1 MFKNCDLRCKITFDA
16 FHVWPF
22 ICIKHCPCITM
33 SPLSHSVIRNITL
46 LLPLRLLRLLL
57 LCYYAFYS
65 TFTFIYSD
73 RLFTVVNTKTSLLA
87 QKTIVISTS
96 NVKTLVIS
104 DINICIDINK
114 SDTETFR
121 MSSFDLI

>member
-46 LLPLRLLRLLL
+46 LLPLLPLT
-57 LCYYAFYS
+57 A
-65 TFTFIYSD
+65 TTTTTI
-73 RLFTVVNTKTSLLA
+73 TTIIVTKSFLHY
-87 QKTIVISTS
+87 QI
-96 NVKTLVIS
+96 
-104 DINICIDINK
+104 IN
-114 SDTETFR
+114 SGH
-121 MSSFDLI
+121 LI